1 MVNASVSAYPV
12 GPYVNDEGFHMVWMW
27 RDTKYANTTYN
38 LSYARSIDLKT
49 WENCNNKTSVP
60 IENNK
65 IFTVLYGKESRLG
78 QSFYSGLLN
87 SRQDISFF
95 KGKVVLTY
103 IVNDDTGTQ
112 IVNSILE
119 NCHWESNVITR
130 NCEYLDTAKLGTI
143 KDVGRLKFSKIMFKK
158 GGAFQYIR
166 NKLKQCAKN
175 IPSEGVYNYDDNL
188 NLLNIEKR
196 KNVSKKNVES
206 KLFTKHLNVLK
217 VIKLNN
223 TYLSWAAKQNNGDK
237 IPQCII
243 RKTCSENDFLSSVT
257 LGTGSNSKYLR
268 NLNGKKLKVWGGSQA
283 SFSAYYKNDTL
294 YFSHYNQN
302 RELTLSKIRNNI
314 VESTIILDE
323 ANNEW
328 DSHNNIE
335 VIHHKNLTWIVGN
348 VHNNQLKIYIFDGV
362 NLINTLIEPPTS
374 KYTYPK
380 FIQHEEKLLLMAR
393 QGESGDGEYWIL
405 ELSNIKLISRWKLF
419 GAD

>member
-143 KDVGRLKFSKIMFKK
+143 KFSNI
-158 GGAFQYIR
+158 
-166 NKLKQCAKN
+166 LKQ
-175 IPSEGVYNYDDNL
+175 
-188 NLLNIEKR
+188 
-196 KNVSKKNVES
+196 
-206 KLFTKHLNVLK
+206 
-217 VIKLNN
+217 
-223 TYLSWAAKQNNGDK
+223 
-237 IPQCII
+237 
-243 RKTCSENDFLSSVT
+243 
-257 LGTGSNSKYLR
+257 
-268 NLNGKKLKVWGGSQA
+268 
-283 SFSAYYKNDTL
+283 
-294 YFSHYNQN
+294 
-302 RELTLSKIRNNI
+302 
-314 VESTIILDE
+314 
-323 ANNEW
+323 
-328 DSHNNIE
+328 
-335 VIHHKNLTWIVGN
+335 
-348 VHNNQLKIYIFDGV
+348 
-362 NLINTLIEPPTS
+362 
-374 KYTYPK
+374 
-380 FIQHEEKLLLMAR
+380 
-393 QGESGDGEYWIL
+393 
-405 ELSNIKLISRWKLF
+405 KLIKHQIY
-419 GAD
+419 